1 MILSVF
7 RKDKKCLLLN
17 LLIADIVEKS
27 KNVVEKFEYD
37 TLEMIA
43 FDIYIDI
50 WKFNQ

>member
-7 RKDKKCLLLN
+7 RKEKKCLLLN
-17 LLIADIVEKS
+17 LLIADIVGKS
-27 KNVVEKFEYD
+27 KNAIEKFEYD

-43 FDIYIDI
+43 FDICNDI